1 MRITSEQ
8 DLDEIKLDVAE
19 LDIKEVVSL
28 SSTYHVA
35 STDDKMEED
44 KLIIRLDKKLP
55 KHASIDLRIRYSAG
69 YYYHPKNGGINIR
82 TPRSGFYF
90 ITAEGNSPA
99 KQAWTQG
106 EALESRYWFP
116 CLDDPQV
123 KFLREIQ
130 VTVPKNYIVISNGE
144 GKQSES
150 NENTTWTWIER

>member
-1 MRITSEQ
+1 LRITSEQ

-90 ITAEGNSPA
+90 ITADGNSPA

-106 EALESRYWFP
+106 EALDRKG
-116 CLDDPQV
+116 CC
-123 KFLREIQ
+123 R
-130 VTVPKNYIVISNGE
+130 
-144 GKQSES
+144 
-150 NENTTWTWIER
+150 